1 MNEMDLL
8 REFRADRP
16 ATDLAAISPARRQLL
31 RTARGR
37 PVRKLGLPRLRW
49 QLAVPGVLALVV
61 AAGLLVANLPASP
74 PRAVPEA
81 VNVLRLA
88 AQTAGN
94 SPDLAPRPDQFVF
107 VESIVA
113 YQSTRRAPDGV
124 HSLYSVVPED
134 RRIWQSVDGTHDG
147 LLLTRTRPGSGT
159 WVRSPLPGCR
169 NGKMDG
175 IKGDQVFPHA
185 ERCTVDTSAVL
196 DKLPTNAADMFR
208 YLYSDKNGSRTADQR
223 AWTKVGDLIRESYA
237 RPAVMAAIFSAA
249 ARIPGVS
256 VVHGVVD
263 VAGRPGIAVA
273 LTDLGVREELI
284 FDPATHA
291 YLGERGVNTKDQES
305 GKKGTVVGSAAIL
318 RLAIADKSGVLP

>member
-8 REFRADRP
+8 REFRAGRP

-31 RTARGR
+31 RAAHGR
-37 PVRKLGLPRLRW
+37 PSRTLGLPRLRW

-61 AAGLLVANLPASP
+61 AAGLLVANLPASS

-107 VESIVA
+107 VESIDA
-113 YQSTRRAPDGV
+113 SIDPQRAPDGV
-124 HSLYSVVPED
+124 HTVYRPDLSD

-147 LLLTRTRPGSGT
+147 LLLTRTRPGST

-169 NGKMDG
+169 NGRMDG

-185 ERCTVDTSAVL
+185 ESCTVDTSSVL
-196 DKLPTNAADMFR
+196 DNLPTSTDGMFR

-256 VVHGVVD
+256 VVHGVTD

-291 YLGERGVNTKDQES
+291 YLGDRGVNAEDQDS
-305 GKKGTVVGSAAIL
+305 GKKGTVVGSSAIL